1 MTFSATRPRAAAA
14 VLRSQSEEILLVKHR
29 WRDGTTSWILPGGAL
44 LPEEKPEEAALR
56 ELYEETGL
64 KGSILRFLFTLPY
77 ELGTSTTFL
86 VGVDADAQ
94 VALGYD
100 PEEAQEE
107 QKMLEDVAWFSIQ
120 DVHEH
125 PEVRQVLAC
134 LHWPGGDHHEG
145 LERPSHV
152 G

>member
-1 MTFSATRPRAAAA
+1 
-14 VLRSQSEEILLVKHR
+14 
-29 WRDGTTSWILPGGAL
+29 
-44 LPEEKPEEAALR
+44 
-56 ELYEETGL
+56 LYEETGL

-77 ELGTSTTFL
+77 ELGISTTFL
-86 VGVDADAQ
+86 VEVDADAQ

-134 LHWPGGDHHEG
+134 IHWPGGDRHEG
-145 LERPSHV
+145 
-152 G
+152 

>member
-1 MTFSATRPRAAAA
+1 MTFSSTRPRAAAA
-14 VLRSQSEEILLVKHR
+14 VLRSQSEEILMVKHR

-64 KGSILRFLFTLPY
+64 KGTILRFLFTLPY
-77 ELGTSTTFL
+77 DLGTSATFL
-86 VGVDADAQ
+86 VEVDADAQ

-100 PEEAQEE
+100 PEEAQKE

-120 DVHEH
+120 DVREH

-134 LHWPGGDHHEG
+134 IHWPDADHHEG
-145 LERPSHV
+145 EEKPSHV